1 MADQSF
7 DLVLAPQTVRVR
19 LETGVVHN
27 VLTSLH
33 LVGEKDEDPG
43 IHNWIHETAKLMTP
57 EQFRRNHLV
66 MSVLPTQPHNDSP
79 KSWDSFEAYLE
90 DLAAQDAVELVACAL
105 DWMPEPQK
113 MLKDRAAYLAYM
125 RDKYAQ
131 KGHEGFDEGY
141 YTELHDLLTQPQT
154 LKQMAVEHLRDM
166 WTQIFAAEWK
176 RQMPMLQDAVNAFS
190 QLDYH
195 GLTALEA
202 IRLVTGRDLS
212 GKWDEIL
219 ARMDEIVFVP
229 SPHIGPYVMLF
240 TGAANFA
247 RVIFG
252 ARLPSGMKSASTA
265 LGRSDLLVR
274 MSALADDTR
283 LQILELL
290 TRHDELC
297 AQDIITMLDLSQ
309 SSASR
314 HLRQLAAT
322 GYLLERRR
330 EVSKCYS
337 LNPERVLDTVNAL
350 KLFLQKR

>member
-43 IHNWIHETAKLMTP
+43 IHNWIYETAKAMTP
-57 EQFRRNHLV
+57 EQLRRNHLV
-66 MSVLPTQPHNDSP
+66 MSVLPTQPDNDNA
-79 KSWDSFEAYLE
+79 KGWNSFEAYLD
-90 DLAAQDAVELVACAL
+90 DLAAQDAGELVACTL
-105 DWMPEPQK
+105 DWMPEPER
-113 MLKDRAAYLAYM
+113 MLADRPAYIAFM
-125 RDKYAQ
+125 RDKYVQ
-131 KGHEGFDEGY
+131 KGHDGFDEAY
-141 YTELHDLLTQPQT
+141 YAELHDLLNQPQT
-154 LKQMAVEHLRDM
+154 LLQMAVDHLREM
-166 WTQIFAAEWK
+166 WTQVMSAEWK
-176 RQMPMLQDAVNAFS
+176 RQLPMLQEAVSAFE
-190 QLDYH
+190 QLDYY

-202 IRLVTGRDLS
+202 IRLVTGRDLT
-212 GKWDEIL
+212 GKWDEAL
-219 ARMDEIVFVP
+219 ARLDEIIFVP

-240 TGAANFA
+240 TGKANFA
-247 RVIFG
+247 RVMFG